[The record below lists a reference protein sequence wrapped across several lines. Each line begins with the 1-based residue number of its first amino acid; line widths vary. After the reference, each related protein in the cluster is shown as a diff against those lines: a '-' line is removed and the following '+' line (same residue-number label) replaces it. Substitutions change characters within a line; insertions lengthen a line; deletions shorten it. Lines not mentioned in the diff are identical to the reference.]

1 MTPLLTDRLSVSTL
15 NFKQQHKG
23 IKMTRIILSTLL
35 AATLTLTAQAETA
48 TTSVKEV
55 SVVPAKTTKV
65 TDENYALAET
75 QVIFTDYVKKIAAAT
90 GTDGVG
96 VFIHNKKGADPK
108 DKTVMRI
115 NFDTIYSFVVLD
127 LKEPV
132 TLVMP
137 ETNGRYQS
145 TWFIT
150 EDHFNPRAISKPGT
164 YKITQEDVGSRYLM
178 LVIRTQANVEDAK
191 DMAEANALQEKL
203 ELHQKDRGSY
213 KASNSWNMDE
223 ILKMRAKYQK
233 ITKDK
238 KLTTDDFFGPK
249 GKRSLELHNAGTSF
263 GWGGFT
269 SEQAAYP
276 NYFPKNANPHTLTLK
291 DAPAKAFWSITV
303 YDEGGYP
310 QTDTYNINSQFAKK
324 NADGSVTIHFGGD
337 SKADNYME
345 VFDGWNI
352 ILRLYQ
358 PTKEYLDGKWVRPE
372 LVEVK

>member
-1 MTPLLTDRLSVSTL
+1 MKTKIALSALLAT
-15 NFKQQHKG
+15 
-23 IKMTRIILSTLL
+23 TLL
-35 AATLTLTAQAETA
+35 FTACSTAESKTEAPKGETKAPVA
-48 TTSVKEV
+48 TTQ
-55 SVVPAKTTKV
+55 AKTTKV

-90 GTDGVG
+90 GTNGVG

-127 LKEPV
+127 LAEPA

-137 ETNGRYQS
+137 ETDGRYQS
-145 TWFIT
+145 AWFIT
-150 EDHFNPRAISKPGT
+150 EEHFNPLALSKAGT
-164 YKITQEDVGSRYLM
+164 YTITQEEMGARYIM
-178 LVIRTQANVEDAK
+178 IVIRTQANVEDAK
-191 DMAEANALQEKL
+191 DMATANALQEKL
-203 ELHQKDRGSY
+203 KISQKARGSY
-213 KASNSWNMDE
+213 TASNSWDMDE
-223 ILKMRAKYQK
+223 ILAMRAKYQK

-238 KLTTDDFFGPK
+238 NLTTDDFFGPK

-276 NYFPKNANPHTLTLK
+276 NYFPTNSKPHTLTLK
-291 DAPAKAFWSITV
+291 DVPAKAFWSITV
-303 YDEGGYP
+303 YDKGGYP

-337 SKADNYME
+337 AKADNYME
-345 VFDGWNI
+345 IFDGWNI

-358 PTKEYLDGKWVRPE
+358 PNETYLSGKWTKPE
-372 LVEVK
+372 LKLAK